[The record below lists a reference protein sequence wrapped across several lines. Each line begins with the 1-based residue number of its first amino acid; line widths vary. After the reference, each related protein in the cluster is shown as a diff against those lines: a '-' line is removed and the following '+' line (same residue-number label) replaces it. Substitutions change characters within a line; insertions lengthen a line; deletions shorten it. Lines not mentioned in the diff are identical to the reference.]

1 MQNFVVSRFMVGQ
14 CHWCLHGKAERK
26 RLGSESGLRVV
37 LKWCSCET
45 WVSHRLTGWGLLFLW
60 LLPFTQNVAQQINSS
75 PCSCLV
81 WGSICFQIL
90 LDVFLIQHPSCG
102 TLDVPIFFIFSF
114 FGRGVTNVRYQ
125 MPGMIL
131 EHLCIGHYC
140 AWIIPK
146 LSCSIIRWIQRKT
159 WKKAASRFN

>member
-14 CHWCLHGKAERK
+14 CHWCLHRKAERK

-45 WVSHRLTGWGLLFLW
+45 WVSHRLT
-60 LLPFTQNVAQQINSS
+60 VCSSSAAQQINSS

-125 MPGMIL
+125 RPGVIL
-131 EHLCIGHYC
+131 EHLCIEHYC